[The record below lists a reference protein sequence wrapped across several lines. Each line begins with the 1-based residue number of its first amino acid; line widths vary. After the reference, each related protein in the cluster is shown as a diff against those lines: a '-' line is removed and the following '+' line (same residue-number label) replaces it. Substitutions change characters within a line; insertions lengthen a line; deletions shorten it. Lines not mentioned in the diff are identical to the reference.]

1 MITGRSQINEKQ
13 LCLTRS
19 RGYGTGA
26 RQAAPKI
33 LSWGKYVPLARCKE
47 VCMPPERCA
56 DGARGARHPR
66 VVYSNLFFAC
76 HRLFH
81 SCMPNRPVL
90 VQRII
95 VVQLCRHYGAYFEE
109 RALSQSERCT
119 FSKNLHFSSPQ
130 LTATF
135 FLYKGKCTGASTSHI
150 FAEQALK
157 HCTSCRISAVHPLR
171 FEGELWTIA
180 SDRTTLRV
188 SQCKCAILTL

>member
-1 MITGRSQINEKQ
+1 
-13 LCLTRS
+13 
-19 RGYGTGA
+19 
-26 RQAAPKI
+26 
-33 LSWGKYVPLARCKE
+33 
-47 VCMPPERCA
+47 MPPERCA

-135 FLYKGKCTGASTSHI
+135 VLYMGKGTGTSTTHI
-150 FAEQALK
+150 FAEQALGTRDVEIK
-157 HCTSCRISAVHPLR
+157 SRCRRLESRSPHSNTRCGL
-171 FEGELWTIA
+171 LK
-180 SDRTTLRV
+180 L
-188 SQCKCAILTL
+188 

>member
-1 MITGRSQINEKQ
+1 M
-13 LCLTRS
+13 
-19 RGYGTGA
+19 
-26 RQAAPKI
+26 
-33 LSWGKYVPLARCKE
+33 PLARCKE

-150 FAEQALK
+150 FAEQALRHWVGRGVHVVLNANLPSPEVEPHPIFSK
-157 HCTSCRISAVHPLR
+157 RILY
-171 FEGELWTIA
+171 
-180 SDRTTLRV
+180 
-188 SQCKCAILTL
+188 